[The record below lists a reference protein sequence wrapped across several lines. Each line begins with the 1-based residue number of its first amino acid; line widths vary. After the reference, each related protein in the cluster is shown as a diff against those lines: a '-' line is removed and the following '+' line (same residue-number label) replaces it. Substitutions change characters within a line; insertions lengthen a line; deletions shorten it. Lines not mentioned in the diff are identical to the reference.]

1 MAKTDNLVHYLSD
14 IANAI
19 REKEGST
26 DPISAQDFSEHIRA
40 ITTKSAEDVQYYKI
54 VNGNEPFIEG
64 QSFTFDEWVA
74 SLLTYFKIL
83 SIRSIQFGQI
93 ISDIIERTGSS
104 DIGGEYTKRDFE
116 DLISSHD
123 VLGFSV
129 YTGKTAELNVRNNAN
144 VIKNG
149 YEIGDT
155 HLVDAIITALS
166 NGEVPTDDPEYIQLV
181 NLFHAHLIRI
191 TKEEYYSL

>member
-14 IANAI
+14 IADAI

-64 QSFTFDEWVA
+64 QSFTFDEWIA
-74 SLLTYFKIL
+74 ELLTYFKIL
-83 SIRSIQFGQI
+83 SIRSIQFDQI
-93 ISDIIERTGSS
+93 ISDIVERTGSS
-104 DIGGEYTKRDFE
+104 DILGEGTKEGFMS
-116 DLISSHD
+116 LIASHD
-123 VLGFSV
+123 VLGFSI
-129 YTGKTAELNVRNNAN
+129 YAGKTAELNVRNNAN
-144 VIKNG
+144 VIENSS
-149 YEIGDT
+149 EMGDM
-155 HLVDAIITALS
+155 HLVDFIIATLS
-166 NGEVPTDDPEYIQLV
+166 NGEVPTDDPEYIQMV
-181 NLFHAHLIRI
+181 NLLHAHLIRI

>member
-14 IANAI
+14 IADAI

-54 VNGNEPFIEG
+54 VNGTDPFIEG
-64 QSFTFDEWVA
+64 QSFTFDEWIGN
-74 SLLTYFKIL
+74 LLTYFKII
-83 SIRSIQFGQI
+83 SVRSIQCGQI
-93 ISDIIERTGSS
+93 ISDILERTGSS
-104 DIGGEYTKRDFE
+104 DITGEGTKEAFSA
-116 DLISSHD
+116 LIASHD
-123 VLGFSV
+123 VLGFSI
-129 YTGKTAELNVRNNAN
+129 YAGKTAELNVRNNAN
-144 VIKNG
+144 TVQNS
-149 YEIGDT
+149 YEMGDT
-155 HLVDAIITALS
+155 HLVDFMLNALT
-166 NGEVPTDDPEYIQLV
+166 NGEVPTDDPEYIQMV